1 MKTSFG
7 FAFSFFF
14 LADPSPH
21 CGFSFFFLPL
31 FLANFLRAF
40 LESFFSPSAPA
51 GASAAGVASDAAAC
65 PAERAYELIATDC
78 VVIDMIDMILL

>member
-14 LADPSPH
+14 LEDPSPH

-31 FLANFLRAF
+31 FFANFLRAF

-51 GASAAGVASDAAAC
+51 GASAAGFASGAAAC

-78 VVIDMIDMILL
+78 DDMTR